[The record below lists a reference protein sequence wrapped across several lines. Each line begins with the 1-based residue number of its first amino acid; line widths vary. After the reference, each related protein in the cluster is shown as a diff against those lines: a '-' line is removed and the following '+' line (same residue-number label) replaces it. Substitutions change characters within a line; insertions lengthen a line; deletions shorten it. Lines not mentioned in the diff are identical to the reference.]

1 MTTAEELIELAS
13 AEPRAAVERGL
24 AYLASLE
31 ETEVAA
37 RSVTLRAV
45 SLGAR
50 VGDIEG
56 SVEYARRAALVA
68 QEAGLEDLRLMA
80 LLTMSGSLAI
90 SGLLDEALVV
100 IEGGI
105 RDATDDHLL
114 ARFTFQRGA
123 VLVNMGRHRDA
134 LTAMETVLDIFRSLD
149 DKQSLV
155 LTLNHIGRLS
165 TTVGELE
172 RAEASLIEAGDL
184 AREIGDRASQP
195 GIIHNL
201 GLLAAYRGDI
211 PLSLERLQTSDAMY
225 MEISGAD
232 APQHVARCEVLLGV
246 GRFEEAA
253 ELAGQIAAFNRRSG
267 DKEHEANALLVAA
280 QANLLLGDMEKAA
293 VLAEDAALLLGDDL
307 ATPRS
312 QEAHRVG
319 LEALFHMEGP
329 SQQLLDDVDILVGVL
344 SDERDLVAASQAGL
358 LGGRVAL
365 ALGQIEQ
372 ADRLLGAVTG
382 AEGGPVELRLQAR
395 LARSLQR
402 RANGDGSGAS
412 AAARSGLRII
422 DDYQRALGATDLRMG
437 LERHGVELGE
447 IGLGLAVAARRPRQ
461 VLEWMERTRA
471 RSLRH
476 RPVTPEGDDMTAEL
490 LTELRQV
497 EVELRRIETV
507 DEELVRR
514 RRLLQ
519 EEITRNDRV
528 TRGMAGGSRRF
539 TIEQLLAELGERTL
553 LEIAEVEGRLVGVL
567 IQGSRAR
574 LVDLGDSGAA
584 RRELAQVRFGMRRAA
599 LLGRPFHRDV
609 LFRLDELLLGPVR
622 VEGEV
627 VVVPP
632 PPLMA
637 APWSA
642 LPRLEDATVII
653 DPSSEMWLRS
663 LSRSVGQGPVVVAG
677 GPDLAHAEAEIAEIG
692 SLYPRATVLMP
703 ASKVDDVK
711 SAINGASL
719 AHVASHASFD
729 LGNPMF
735 SSLRVG
741 DGNLYV
747 YDIERLSTSPSTVVL
762 SACDS
767 GYSETR
773 PGEELAGLTSALL
786 RMGTRAVVASI
797 GLVPDT
803 PATSSLMVDFHRRL
817 VAGVE
822 PASALASAQAS
833 VGDDP
838 LGRVAAAS
846 FVYVGG

>member
-1 MTTAEELIELAS
+1 MTTAEDLIELAS
-13 AEPRAAVERGL
+13 ADPRAAVERGL
-24 AYLASLE
+24 AYLASLRE
-31 ETEVAA
+31 SEVAE

-56 SVEYARRAALVA
+56 SVEYARRAGLVA
-68 QEAGLEDLRLMA
+68 QEGGLEDLRLMA
-80 LLTMSGSLAI
+80 LLTMSGSLAM
-90 SGLLDEALVV
+90 SGHLEDALVV
-100 IEGGI
+100 IEDGI
-105 RDATDDHLL
+105 RDASDDHLL

-134 LTAMETVLDIFRSLD
+134 LSAMEAVLGIFRSLD

-165 TTVGELE
+165 IMVGELA
-172 RAEASLIEAGDL
+172 RAEACLIEAGDL

-211 PLSLERLQTSDAMY
+211 PLSLERLQASDEMY
-225 MEISGAD
+225 MEMSGAD
-232 APQHVARCEVLLGV
+232 APQHVARCEVLIGV

-253 ELAGQIAAFNRRSG
+253 DLAGRIAAFNRRSG

-280 QANLLLGDMEKAA
+280 QANLLVGDMEKAA
-293 VLAEDAALLLGDDL
+293 VLAEDAAVLLGDDL

-312 QEAHRVG
+312 QEARRVG
-319 LEALFHMEGP
+319 LEALYHMEGP
-329 SQQLLDDVDILVGVL
+329 SQQLLDDVDSLVGVL
-344 SDERDLVAASQAGL
+344 SAERDVVAASQASL

-365 ALGQIEQ
+365 AMGRKKQ
-372 ADRLLGAVTG
+372 ADRFLGAVAG
-382 AEGGPVELRLQAR
+382 AEGGPVELRLHAR

-402 RANGDGSGAS
+402 KANGDGSGAS
-412 AAARSGLRII
+412 AAARAGLRII

-447 IGLGLAVAARRPRQ
+447 IGLGVAVESRRPRQ

-471 RSLRH
+471 RTLRH
-476 RPVTPEGDDMTAEL
+476 RPVTPEGDDVTADL

-497 EVELRRIETV
+497 EAELRRMETPDGV
-507 DEELVRR
+507 LVRR
-514 RRLLQ
+514 RRFLQ

-528 TRGMAGGSRRF
+528 TRGKGAGSQLF
-539 TIEQLLAELGERTL
+539 TAEQLLDGLGERTL
-553 LEIAEVEGRLVGVL
+553 LEIAEVEGRLVGVVATK
-567 IQGSRAR
+567 SRAR
-574 LVDLGDSGAA
+574 LLDLGDGISA

-599 LLGRPFHRDV
+599 LLGRPFDRDA
-609 LFRLDELLLGPVR
+609 LRDLDELLLGPVR

-627 VVVPP
+627 VVIPP
-632 PPLMA
+632 PALMA

-642 LPRLEDATVII
+642 MPRLEDATVIV
-653 DPSSEMWLRS
+653 DPSAEMWLRS
-663 LSRSVGQGPVVVAG
+663 LSQSVGPGRVVVVG
-677 GPDLAHAEAEIAEIG
+677 GPDLTHAEAEVAAIG
-692 SLYPRATVLMP
+692 RLYGKATVLTP
-703 ASKVDDVK
+703 TNEVEQVK
-711 SAINGASL
+711 SAIDGASL
-719 AHVASHASFD
+719 AHVASHASFEVA
-729 LGNPMF
+729 NPMF

-747 YDIERLSTSPSTVVL
+747 YDIERLSAPPSTVVL

-786 RMGTRAVVASI
+786 RMGTRSVVASI

-803 PATSSLMVDFHRRL
+803 PATSSMMVDFHRRL
-817 VAGVE
+817 LSGSE
-822 PASALASAQAS
+822 PAPALAAAQAQAS
-833 VGDDP
+833 EDP
-838 LGRVAAAS
+838 LGSVVAAS
-846 FVYVGG
+846 FSYVGA